1 MKKDERYEVVRE
13 LIDSGRISE
22 FRHIFKYIPKTV
34 VAHDLGTNTTRMTRL
49 IENVEELTIEDLR
62 MIGNLIEVS
71 YHAIL
76 QLVIK
81 QYDKYLQA
89 P

>member
-1 MKKDERYEVVRE
+1 MKKDERYEVVKE

-34 VAHDLGTNTTRMTRL
+34 IAHDLGTNTTRMTRL

-62 MIGNLIEVS
+62 MIGNLIDVS

-81 QYDKYLQA
+81 QYDKYLA